1 MKTKHIAIIALLST
15 LITSAP
21 CSAEKNNP
29 LSATIYYYIEPA
41 QTWTSNFL
49 KSCWNIGILAT
60 LYAKMGIYDFKK
72 ISGLDETTLDTY
84 NKDQLENAQKRV
96 ETMIQYTPLSA
107 HNTLNNFSTK
117 IQGKII
123 QKEDDAQAAAEEARI
138 MEELDMSYDKATAIT
153 EIKKLRKEKSQ
164 KK

>member
-1 MKTKHIAIIALLST
+1 MKSKHIAIITLLSA
-15 LITSAP
+15 LITSTP

-84 NKDQLENAQKRV
+84 NKDQLKNAQKRV

-107 HNTLNNFSTK
+107 HNTLNNFSTT

-123 QKEDDAQAAAEEARI
+123 QKEDDAKYAAEEAKI
-138 MEELDMSYDKATAIT
+138 MEEFNMSYDKAAAIA
-153 EIKKLRKEKSQ
+153 EIERLRKER